1 MWVSAHPQLLGD
13 PKLGSDHQR
22 RFLPARFTVEG
33 NALDSQGMAC
43 QELACP
49 RCHLSVPRALLEMP
63 PLFLS
68 IAGTP
73 SCGKSY
79 FLASM
84 TWQLRRRLPKYF
96 AMSFG
101 DADPVSNKLLNH
113 YEEEQFFNADRD
125 RLVKLAKTEEQ
136 GDLYDTVRYGDQVVT
151 YPRPFLF
158 SLRPDEKHPSRGEAR
173 KISRVLCLYDNA
185 GESFEPGKDTAANPV
200 TRHLARSQVLLFCF
214 DPTQDPRFRDA
225 CRGRTADPQMTDAP
239 VTSRQETVLHEIA
252 DRVRKHTGLTHDQ
265 KHKRPLVVIVTK
277 YDAWWPLLGEERLA
291 SPWVRSS
298 RHNLWALEM
307 AHLEDI
313 SRRVRE
319 LLWKHSPEIVSA
331 AAGFAENVMFVPVS
345 ATGRG
350 PQRDAA
356 TGALGVRPRDIKPMW
371 AEVPLLLAL
380 AKWGGGMIPFTNR
393 ALPEGKFD
401 LNGQAAPHSPKS

>member
-1 MWVSAHPQLLGD
+1 MSPV
-13 PKLGSDHQR
+13 
-22 RFLPARFTVEG
+22 F
-33 NALDSQGMAC
+33 
-43 QELACP
+43 
-49 RCHLSVPRALLEMP
+49 LSVM
-63 PLFLS
+63 
-68 IAGTP
+68 GTP

-84 TWQLRRRLPKYF
+84 TWRLRSCLPKYF
-96 AMSFG
+96 SMTFG
-101 DADPVSNKLLNH
+101 DADPVSNKVLNH
-113 YEEEQFFNADRD
+113 YEEEQFFNPNRD
-125 RLVKLAKTEEQ
+125 QLVKLAKTEEQ
-136 GDLYDTVRYGDQVVT
+136 GDLYDTVRYGEQVVT

-158 SLRPDEKHPSRGEAR
+158 SLRPDEKHPSHGEAR

-225 CRGRTADPQMTDAP
+225 CRGRTADPQVIDSP

-277 YDAWWPLLGEERLA
+277 YDAWWSLMGEKRLA
-291 SPWVRSS
+291 SPWVNSP
-298 RHNLWALEM
+298 RHGLWALEM
-307 AHLEDI
+307 NHIEDV

-319 LLWKHSPEIVSA
+319 FLWKLSPEIVSA
-331 AAGFAENVMFVPVS
+331 AEGFAENVMFVPVS

-356 TGALGVRPRDIKPMW
+356 TGALGVRPRDIRPMW

-393 ALPEGKFD
+393 ALPEGRFD
-401 LNGQAAPHSPKS
+401 HGGEAAPRSLES